1 MRTLYNVYTAVAC
14 AVATAVHL
22 ADYMCQPAYAVH
34 SAGTNIQNIDRIPTK
49 SQITNIYFLYTTQSS
64 IGTSCDL

>member
-34 SAGTNIQNIDRIPTK
+34 SAGTDRIPTSHK
-49 SQITNIYFLYTTQSS
+49 SQISS
-64 IGTSCDL
+64 TFSIRLKVQ